1 MDAEK
6 QSIIILN
13 LIPEIGPKRFSNLV
27 NRFGRAE
34 EVLKATEYDL
44 SCVEEIGEK
53 LAKKISS
60 AKNSIDADKEI
71 ELAGKLGVN
80 IITCFDPQYPKSLK
94 NLPDSPFVL
103 YIKGEVKDDD
113 LLSVAIVGTRL
124 ATNYGKS
131 VAMKFSKDFADCG
144 VTTVSGL
151 ARGIDTEVHKATIDA
166 GGRTIAVL
174 GNGLNRHYPPE
185 NKKLEE
191 KIVKNGAL
199 VSEFPLETSPDKCN
213 FPRRNRIISGLSLAT
228 LVVEADIK
236 SGALITAKFCLE
248 QGKDV
253 FAVPGPIFSKYS
265 NGTNYLI
272 KSGAVPALSVQ
283 EIIEAIAPLAQWLKN
298 KETSKIEAKVPG
310 LELDGIDRQVMAV
323 LDNNSDGVS
332 IDSLLSKI
340 KVSIGE
346 LSKALINLELKGFL
360 RSLPGKV
367 FIKNR

>member
-6 QSIIILN
+6 QAIITLN

-27 NRFGRAE
+27 GRFATAE
-34 EVLKATEYDL
+34 EVLKAQESEL
-44 SCVEEIGEK
+44 VCVEEINEK

-60 AKNSIDADKEI
+60 AKNNIDVNKEI
-71 ELAGKLGVN
+71 ELARKLGIN

-94 NLPDSPFVL
+94 SLPDSPFVL
-103 YIKGEVKDDD
+103 YVKGEIKEED

-131 VAMKFSKDFADCG
+131 VAIKFSKDFADCG

-191 KIVKNGAL
+191 IIAKNGAL
-199 VSEFPLETSPDKCN
+199 VSEFPLDTSPDKGN
-213 FPRRNRIISGLSLAT
+213 FPRRNRIISGISLAT

-272 KSGAVPALSVQ
+272 KSGAAPALNVK
-283 EIIEAIAPLAQWLKN
+283 EIIEAIAPLAEWLKN
-298 KETSKIEAKVPG
+298 KESSKIEVKGSG
-310 LELDGIDRQVMAV
+310 LGLDGIDKRVMDV
-323 LDNNSDGVS
+323 LDNNVDGVS
-332 IDSLLSKI
+332 IDYLLD
-340 KVSIGE
+340 KVSVSMGE

-360 RSLPGKV
+360 RTLPGKV
-367 FIKNR
+367 FIKNY